1 MSKNIEVG
9 SLVQL
14 VQLYASDKVRK
25 GIVVERVFDPMA
37 GVLNKCFKVLWD
49 DGTIGN
55 NVIDYD
61 LELIE
66 GYLK

>member
-1 MSKNIEVG
+1 MSKNIAIG
-9 SLVQL
+9 DLVQL
-14 VQLYASDKVRK
+14 VRLYPSDKIRK

-37 GVLNKCFKVLWD
+37 GLNKCFKVLWN
-49 DGTIGN
+49 DGTVGN

>member
-1 MSKNIEVG
+1 MSSKIEVG

-14 VQLYASDKVRK
+14 VQLYPSDKIRK

-37 GVLNKCFKVLWD
+37 GLNKCFKVLWN

>member
-1 MSKNIEVG
+1 MSSKIKIG

-14 VQLYASDKVRK
+14 VQMHPSDKIRK

-37 GVLNKCFKVLWD
+37 GLNKCFKVLWN

>member
-1 MSKNIEVG
+1 MSKNIQVG

-14 VQLYASDKVRK
+14 VQLHASDKVRK

-37 GVLNKCFKVLWD
+37 GLNKCYKVLWN

>member
-1 MSKNIEVG
+1 MSSKIEVG

-14 VQLYASDKVRK
+14 VQMHPSDKIRK

-37 GVLNKCFKVLWD
+37 GLNKCFKVLWN